1 MFAHNGG
8 IVKGGSGGGGEGWWR
23 GGRRW
28 SSEGADSYI
37 RGILRR
43 LSLYLIAVPLTLLA
57 ACGGGSDPS
66 PKPSSDAEIEA
77 HEAHAAEVPGDAAH
91 EDVAV
96 ISAWADTLRE
106 GDVEGA
112 AEFFAVPSVAV
123 NGGLMLRIRTVEDAV
138 AFNESLPCGAELI
151 RAEGA
156 GEIVTATFRLT
167 ERPGPGTCGAGTGE
181 LAQTAFEIADGEIV
195 EWRRVGEATPQ
206 ADDQVV

>member
-1 MFAHNGG
+1 MFAHGG
-8 IVKGGSGGGGEGWWR
+8 EIVKSGLRVAEP
-23 GGRRW
+23 
-28 SSEGADSYI
+28 SYI

-43 LSLYLIAVPLTLLA
+43 RFSYLTAVRPALLATCIAMVLLA
-57 ACGGGSDPS
+57 ACGGDSDPGS
-66 PKPSSDAEIEA
+66 AHSSDAVSEA
-77 HEAHAAEVPGDAAH
+77 QQAHAAEIPGDAAH

-112 AEFFAVPSVAV
+112 AEFFALPSVAV

-167 ERPGPGTCGAGTGE
+167 ERPGPGTCGPGTGE
-181 LAQTAFEIADGEIV
+181 LAQTAFEITDGEIV
-195 EWRRVGEATPQ
+195 EWRRVGEAAPQ
-206 ADDQVV
+206 AEGQVV